1 MTNNETTEFELCY
14 HQSEF
19 AYASPSLSC
28 CEVHEN
34 SMKIYTRVQ
43 LELDLDIDKLGLVMS
58 PVCYIHEYLLHRN
71 ASSED
76 NLVISKFEF
85 SVYLCLFINIHEYTL
100 LFMQIRE
107 K

>member
-1 MTNNETTEFELCY
+1 
-14 HQSEF
+14 
-19 AYASPSLSC
+19 
-28 CEVHEN
+28 
-34 SMKIYTRVQ
+34 
-43 LELDLDIDKLGLVMS
+43 MS

-85 SVYLCLFINIHEYTL
+85 SVYLCLFMNIHEYTL